1 MQFLCCSI
9 TVCLQCL
16 GCLVALQIS
25 WHVCEGIFFPVYGLY
40 LFIYLFWTF
49 PKLSFGL
56 GGVQGIA
63 FLAFMFNVVF
73 SLFFPLVFSFSWK
86 IFAFRFMCSYWLFF
100 FNFSFNW
107 TYWIVYW
114 IVFSLACCLQITC
127 VVCWHFTSQL
137 LLFAYRTSFF

>member
-63 FLAFMFNVVF
+63 FVAFMFNVVF
-73 SLFFPLVFSFSWK
+73 S
-86 IFAFRFMCSYWLFF
+86 FF
-100 FNFSFNW
+100 FSPSLQFFLKDFCLQVYVQLLTFFLNFSFNW

-114 IVFSLACCLQITC
+114 IVSSLACCLQITC
-127 VVCWHFTSQL
+127 VVCWRFTSQL
-137 LLFAYRTSFF
+137 LLFAYCNSFF